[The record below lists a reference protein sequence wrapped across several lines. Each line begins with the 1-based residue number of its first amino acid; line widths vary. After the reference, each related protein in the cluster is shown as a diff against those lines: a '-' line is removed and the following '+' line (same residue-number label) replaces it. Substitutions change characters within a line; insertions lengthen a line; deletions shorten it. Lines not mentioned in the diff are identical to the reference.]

1 MLFAVLQRKSNIWQK
16 SCSWE
21 VGQNFLNQSDCRIFK
36 STISPEEIDETASFF
51 ACWYK
56 FTKIKGWSKI
66 FSWAWFRMGVTNLVS
81 GINLNVS
88 QGWTDGINW
97 IFACWYKFM
106 QMKGQLKIFGVGMVK
121 SRCGQSGYGALKLTV
136 LEEWSNGINWLYAC
150 WCRFTKLN
158 TDLKFFGWAWSKMG
172 VASLVMEI

>member
-1 MLFAVLQRKSNIWQK
+1 MKQPHFLHVDTNSQK
-16 SCSWE
+16 LK
-21 VGQNFLNQSDCRIFK
+21 VDL
-36 STISPEEIDETASFF
+36 
-51 ACWYK
+51 K
-56 FTKIKGWSKI
+56 F

-88 QGWTDGINW
+88 QGWTDGIKW
-97 IFACWYKFM
+97 IFAYWYKFM
-106 QMKGQLKIFGVGMVK
+106 QMKGRLKIFGVGMVK

-158 TDLKFFGWAWSKMG
+158 TDLKFLSGRGQKWVWPVWSWKSKIDCISKMNRWNKLTFCM
-172 VASLVMEI
+172 LVQIQES